1 MSNIITNPYMVSPSG
16 SGFDLTGLKAY
27 YKFDNDPATGN
38 LINQATSIGSSDS
51 NGADLSNSYV
61 TSATGIIDLGYD
73 YDASDG
79 QSADTGGAGT
89 DWEFM
94 YNTSSGVFSFVG
106 WLKPNTTS
114 FTNNRVIWDM
124 ADIANKNG
132 CGLGTYNATSKPKL
146 FFYLSKPLN
155 VDDEWFYSPDSS
167 YPNTTDWR
175 MIYVSFDAS
184 AQEVKFS
191 INDGSVTT
199 LSSTITGIS
208 GVSADPMLFGSG
220 RQPTPIY
227 EIDSICDEW
236 SFWNRVLSSAELTT
250 LYNSGSGFAL

>member
-1 MSNIITNPYMVSPSG
+1 MSYLTNPYMVTPSG
-16 SGFDLTGLKAY
+16 SGFDLTDLKAY
-27 YKFDNDPATGN
+27 YKFDNNPTTGN

-51 NGADLSNSYV
+51 NGADLSNSNV
-61 TSATGIIDLGYD
+61 TTATGLIDDGYD

-79 QSADTGGAGT
+79 QSEDTGGAGT
-89 DWEFM
+89 DFEFL
-94 YNTSSGVFSFVG
+94 YNTTSGLFSFVG

-114 FTNNRVIWDM
+114 FTNNRAIWDN
-124 ADIANKNG
+124 ADIGNQRG

-146 FFYLSKPLN
+146 FFYLSKSGN
-155 VDDEWFYSPDSS
+155 VDDEFFYSPDSS

-175 MIYVSFDAS
+175 MVYVSFDAS

-191 INDGSVTT
+191 INDGTVTT
-199 LSSTITGIS
+199 HSSTITGIS
-208 GVSADPMLFGSG
+208 GASYDPMLFGSG

-236 SFWNRVLSSAELTT
+236 SFWNRILTSAEITT

>member
-1 MSNIITNPYMVSPSG
+1 MSYLVNPYKVSPAG
-16 SGFDLTGLKAY
+16 SGFDLTGLKFY
-27 YKFDNDPATGN
+27 GKFDETSGN
-38 LINQATSIGSSDS
+38 LINQAAAIGSSDS
-51 NGADLSNSYV
+51 NGADLSNSNV
-61 TSATGIIDLGYD
+61 TQGVTGLIDYGYD
-73 YDASDG
+73 YDLNDG
-79 QSADTGGAGT
+79 QSEDTGGAGT

-94 YNTSSGVFSFVG
+94 YNTTSGVFSFVG
-106 WLKPNTTS
+106 WLKPNTTGRT
-114 FTNNRVIWDM
+114 TNRIIWDN
-124 ADIANKNG
+124 ADIGNKNG
-132 CGLGTYNATSKPKL
+132 CGFGEYNATSKPKL

-155 VDDEWFYSPDSS
+155 VDDEWFYSPDNS

-175 MIYVSFDAS
+175 MVYLSFDAS

-191 INDGSVTT
+191 INDGTVTT

-227 EIDSICDEW
+227 ETDSIVDEW
-236 SFWNRVLSSAELTT
+236 SFFNRILTAAEITT